1 MTQPD
6 GSRVDSAAIGQWG
19 EDLAAQWLRRNGRKV
34 LYRNYRAPGGG
45 EVDIVCRHG
54 AMLTFVEVKT
64 RTFEGRERAA
74 MAVNAAKEKLILKG
88 AQAWLRMLD
97 ETKEIPRRVDI
108 VEVLLRE
115 GELPKVTVIE
125 GALKM
130 RERGREL
137 DW

>member
-1 MTQPD
+1 M
-6 GSRVDSAAIGQWG
+6 IGRWG
-19 EDLAAQWLRRNGRKV
+19 EDLAAQWLRSNGRKV

-54 AMLTFVEVKT
+54 KMLTFVEVKT

-74 MAVNAAKEKLILKG
+74 MAVDAAKEKLILRG
-88 AQAWLRMLD
+88 ARAWLRMLD
-97 ETKEIPRRVDI
+97 ETQEIPRRCDI

-115 GELPKVTVIE
+115 GELPKVTIIE
-125 GALKM
+125 GAFKM
-130 RERGREL
+130 REREL